1 MNGTILSNVPIATHL
16 GMKRGKTVKET
27 LEHTVNENIQK
38 ARWTAYIQI
47 YRQLYFDSACQ
58 QHNNISSRE
67 LFTEYK
73 NI

>member
-38 ARWTAYIQI
+38 ARWTAYI
-47 YRQLYFDSACQ
+47 
-58 QHNNISSRE
+58 
-67 LFTEYK
+67 
-73 NI
+73 